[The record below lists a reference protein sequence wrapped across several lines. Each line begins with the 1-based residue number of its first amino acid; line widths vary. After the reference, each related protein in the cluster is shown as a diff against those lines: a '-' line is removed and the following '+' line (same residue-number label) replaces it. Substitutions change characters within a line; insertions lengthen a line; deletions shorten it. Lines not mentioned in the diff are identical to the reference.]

1 MYDIPTLLALR
12 LLASAVRVQQQTLET
27 MALDEPGTHQARELL
42 HQVDALLEEMID
54 PEQLQTLVDEQHRLS
69 RKVG

>member
-12 LLASAVRVQQQTLET
+12 LLASAVRVHQHTLEAI
-27 MALDEPGTHQARELL
+27 ALDEPGTHQARQLL

-54 PEQLQTLVDEQHRLS
+54 PEQLQTMVEEQHRLK